1 MLKIKELLQVLIE
14 TQKQINKS
22 IKELNE
28 STKQTYTRI
37 NSTELRIGKLE
48 TCLETNVY
56 TKEETTEAINK
67 EMDYKERLKKVQ
79 KQCPELLELI
89 EIISTNYA
97 KMDKYAIL
105 NTTEM
110 FSEEYKVEKVKE
122 EKIKELEEIL
132 NKGEK

>member
-1 MLKIKELLQVLIE
+1 MKIINLFKELIE
-14 TQKQINKS
+14 TQKEINKNLE
-22 IKELNE
+22 ILN
-28 STKQTYTRI
+28 KQKM
-37 NSTELRIGKLE
+37 KLE
-48 TCLETNVY
+48 SDLYSSQSTISSLQTIISTNVY

-67 EMDYKERLKKVQ
+67 EIDYKERLKKVQ

-110 FSEEYKVEKVKE
+110 FSKEYKVAKVKE
-122 EKIKELEEIL
+122 EQ
-132 NKGEK
+132 

>member
-1 MLKIKELLQVLIE
+1 MKIIE
-14 TQKQINKS
+14 TFESLLATQMKINKNLEK
-22 IKELNE
+22 INE
-28 STKQTYTRI
+28 NIENTFKP
-37 NSTELRIGKLE
+37 KLE
-48 TCLETNVY
+48 QISWKVDTTSELTNELTTNVY
-56 TKEETTEAINK
+56 RKDETIDAINK

-110 FSEEYKVEKVKE
+110 FSEKYKVEKA
-122 EKIKELEEIL
+122 
-132 NKGEK
+132 